1 MTYKNR
7 PWQSIEHHL
16 RTNYNVVGE
25 VDLYHACTEPLQVYQ
40 ALANAKQPYYQP
52 EDKIIVYH
60 YDTEYYY
67 SKNAVGIGLYN
78 FLSSLHALDISP
90 SVCILMTN
98 HYGFT
103 KEISAFYKEYY
114 PTHDYTNDCVTV
126 VESNYQQMQTPV
138 TVQDTSIAIEQIAY
152 PYICLSGIKRPHRVL
167 FLCLLKQ
174 ANMLDQGLVAW
185 HFAHNLDIDDHPVPK
200 LQINATPNCQ
210 FITTVP
216 SSRICEWEINDEQH
230 RTVWQ
235 THHYHFES
243 NYKNP
248 LIEGSPNE
256 KSHRFNIPAV
266 FKSFLYIALE
276 TTFDYPYPYM
286 TEKTFRAIVQK
297 RPFVIVGSPGS
308 LKQLKQLGFKTFDNF
323 WSEDYDSMENH
334 TDRMNAVVDIV
345 KQISSMSV
353 DSLKELCYN
362 MQSVIEYNFE
372 FYINEYSKLK
382 LESLLQNLK

>member
-40 ALANAKQPYYQP
+40 ALANAKQPHYRP

-78 FLSSLHALDISP
+78 FLSSLRALDISP

-103 KEISAFYKEYY
+103 KEIDAFYKEYY
-114 PTHDYTNDCVTV
+114 PKHDYINDCVTV

-138 TVQDTSIAIEQIAY
+138 TVQDTSIDIDQIAY

-185 HFAHNLDIDDHPVPK
+185 HFAHNLDIDNHPVPK
-200 LQINATPNCQ
+200 LQITASSNCQ

-216 SSRICEWEINDEQH
+216 SSRISEWEIDDQH

-235 THHYHFES
+235 NHHHHFES
-243 NYKNP
+243 NHKNP

-266 FKSFLYIALE
+266 SKSFLYVALE

-334 TDRMNAVVDIV
+334 PKRMNAVVDIV

-362 MQSVIEYNFE
+362 MQSIIEYNFE
-372 FYINEYSKLK
+372 FYINEYSKTK